1 MHCLSVRLFRTAP
14 AVAVG
19 GAPSFAMP
27 CDAIC
32 EPVSCGK
39 KFYRRTEIVLLLRTP
54 LEWLVGWWRN
64 MHRQLNKL
72 FYYHRSVC
80 CAYLRQFSDKPI
92 FC

>member
-19 GAPSFAMP
+19 GALSFAMP

-32 EPVSCGK
+32 APVSCGK

-54 LEWLVGWWRN
+54 LDGWLDGGGTCTDN
-64 MHRQLNKL
+64 
-72 FYYHRSVC
+72 
-80 CAYLRQFSDKPI
+80 
-92 FC
+92 